1 MEYIEAPNDVYGT
14 EIKYNANL
22 FLAGGITNC
31 PDWQAEFVEK
41 FKENELSSQFNVY
54 NPRRKDFP
62 IEDPNASD
70 EQISW
75 EYDKLAKADMIV
87 FWFSRGSLNPIVLYE
102 LGRWGNSQETQIY
115 IGMDT
120 EYTRKQDVEMQTML
134 SKGPDFPFYNN
145 IDDIIKQIFFDY
157 YGILL

>member
-1 MEYIEAPNDVYGT
+1 MQYIEAPNEIYGSG
-14 EIKYNANL
+14 IKYNTNL

-41 FKENELSSQFNVY
+41 FGANEFSSQFNVY
-54 NPRRKDFP
+54 NPRRKNFP

-75 EYDKLAKADMIV
+75 EYNKLAKADIIV

-102 LGRWGNSQETQIY
+102 LGRWGNSQDTLMY
-115 IGMDT
+115 IGMDP
-120 EYTRKQDVEMQTML
+120 EYTRKQDVVIQTIL
-134 SKGPDFPFYNN
+134 SRGPEFPFYDS
-145 IDDIIKQIFFDY
+145 IDQIIDQIFTEY
-157 YGILL
+157 YMV